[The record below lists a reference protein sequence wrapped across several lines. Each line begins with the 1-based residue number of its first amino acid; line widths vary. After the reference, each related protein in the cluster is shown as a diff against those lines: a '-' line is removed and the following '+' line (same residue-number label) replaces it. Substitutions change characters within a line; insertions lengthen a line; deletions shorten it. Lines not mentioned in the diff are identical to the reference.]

1 MKATTKKISEGEY
14 AVAVDGREPMPT
26 INYDVR
32 VSSVTRLRVNKC
44 EGQATLIVRGAFAPN
59 QWMTECV
66 IALTPDEVNALIA
79 ALKAT
84 QD

>member
-1 MKATTKKISEGEY
+1 
-14 AVAVDGREPMPT
+14 MPS

-32 VSSVTRLRVNKC
+32 VSGVTRLRVNKC
-44 EGQATLIVRGAFAPN
+44 EGQATLIVQGAPAPG
-59 QWMTECV
+59 QWLTDCV
-66 IALTPDEVNALIA
+66 IALTPDKVNALIA